1 MKVSTKVLEKT
12 NMSSFFM
19 LRLHKPANNQQC
31 FCLNSSAPFFSLPK
45 AKHLSLRY
53 YEKINDTMLLK
64 L

>member
-19 LRLHKPANNQQC
+19 LRLHKPAIQSTVFLFKQLC
-31 FCLNSSAPFFSLPK
+31 SVFLSSE